1 MKWPLIPAA
10 VLAVLGLIFALEATA
25 LLTASEYFVPVLL
38 VLAGVALL
46 IYAFRHRT
54 GGHHKAHGI

>member
-10 VLAVLGLIFALEATA
+10 VLALLGLIFALQATA
-25 LLTASEYFVPVLL
+25 LLTASEFFVPVLL

-46 IYAFRHRT
+46 IYAFRHRA
-54 GGHHKAHGI
+54 GGHHKVHGV

>member
-1 MKWPLIPAA
+1 M
-10 VLAVLGLIFALEATA
+10 LGLIFAVQATA

-46 IYAFRHRT
+46 VYAYRHRT
-54 GGHHKAHGI
+54 GGHHKVHGA